1 MLQGLIQG
9 LFMGLSKAISVKII
23 QKRYAGTDKAND
35 ETMINNAANRLFPL
49 LALGMLA
56 AIALIIWGIVEITG
70 CNF

>member
-9 LFMGLSKAISVKII
+9 LFMGLSKAIAVKII